1 MNLVRRTLRIV
12 DACVGV
18 QTGRH
23 DGFQRVGTRIEAGC
37 WGAAT
42 ETQGRVV
49 LAVSH
54 EGKNVDDVR
63 QVRSRGVLADGG
75 EADAVVEIVARRDAV
90 LGGTLFQH
98 EARRGL
104 HRHFGEGGFDAR
116 SETLAH
122 DVGAVS
128 RRIVFP
134 STGGHVVAQLR
145 AVQQCLAGACLV
157 GEGRLRSGS
166 RMHTQEWCAVFQF
179 PGERREALGGRIVLD
194 GGLQLLAVEAG
205 TVCHVL
211 QSARQHV
218 RHRDGAGNGLVD
230 RGVMGGD
237 LIGEDSACRYRC
249 RGGIGRCNH
258 LLGGA
263 RGGLPVH
270 RTKVVPGDGIFSQA
284 RHRVG
289 TQFCT
294 VADDATGGNGRTGLA
309 DDVRGCLHLDGG
321 SPGFAQDQTGDE
333 HVGVAGRG

>member
-1 MNLVRRTLRIV
+1 
-12 DACVGV
+12 
-18 QTGRH
+18 
-23 DGFQRVGTRIEAGC
+23 
-37 WGAAT
+37 
-42 ETQGRVV
+42 
-49 LAVSH
+49 
-54 EGKNVDDVR
+54 
-63 QVRSRGVLADGG
+63 
-75 EADAVVEIVARRDAV
+75 
-90 LGGTLFQH
+90 
-98 EARRGL
+98 
-104 HRHFGEGGFDAR
+104 
-116 SETLAH
+116 
-122 DVGAVS
+122 
-128 RRIVFP
+128 
-134 STGGHVVAQLR
+134 
-145 AVQQCLAGACLV
+145 
-157 GEGRLRSGS
+157 
-166 RMHTQEWCAVFQF
+166 MHTQEWCAVFQF

-333 HVGVAGRG
+333 HVGVAGRGQAPDDRAHVDQPASRFSFLRGGVPADGGIQAAGASILRGADHRAGRVALAFVLGMGAVGGGEIGGAAGGHAILVADLGRRYVDVECDLEVLTNIESGTIDDVAHLDILVRDRAVGRIGQLCRNRLPMGHLVDDVARRHQRVAYGGVGCG